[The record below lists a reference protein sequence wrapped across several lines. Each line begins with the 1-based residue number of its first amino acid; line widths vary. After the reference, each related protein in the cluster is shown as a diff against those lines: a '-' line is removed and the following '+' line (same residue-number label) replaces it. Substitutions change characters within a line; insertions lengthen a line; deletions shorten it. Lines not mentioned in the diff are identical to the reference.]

1 MAILADLL
9 SLVKDGAGGS
19 VAGAVHGG
27 LLEIRYLAV
36 ERDIPRP
43 SKVLAARTVAE
54 GIGAGVGHADDAAG
68 LIHALGRCERLD
80 KADLLFSRP
89 AVVAAAEL
97 GRLERDRRRRD
108 ALGRGNGLVRGH

>member
-1 MAILADLL
+1 MAACSRSGIWQSSAI
-9 SLVKDGAGGS
+9 SHAR
-19 VAGAVHGG
+19 AN
-27 LLEIRYLAV
+27 
-36 ERDIPRP
+36 
-43 SKVLAARTVAE
+43 LAARTVAE

-108 ALGRGNGLVRGH
+108 ALGRGNGSVRGH